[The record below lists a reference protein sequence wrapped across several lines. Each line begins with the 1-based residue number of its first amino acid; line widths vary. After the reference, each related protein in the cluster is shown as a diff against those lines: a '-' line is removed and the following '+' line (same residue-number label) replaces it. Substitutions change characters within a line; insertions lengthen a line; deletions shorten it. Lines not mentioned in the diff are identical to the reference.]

1 MKITP
6 SNLLQVTLLCLVLF
20 LNFSCNKDS
29 DLLAEYVVNENPT
42 SSEPNEVIIDLAKAE
57 FITEEDQPVTFNL
70 LNNSDSKRKGR
81 RRYKSNTKP
90 KIGDITIE
98 KDSIAVYTPPNDYNG
113 KDNIEITLE
122 VTNEDETITEEV
134 VTIDVTVEPVT
145 DVVVD
150 TIAVTPGEPVVIEP
164 LKNDTFKEESEVII
178 TEVSQPSNGTVVL
191 NEDNTITYN
200 PNTDIPEEE
209 TPVEET
215 PVEETPEVETPE
227 EDNFTYTTSVTN
239 PDNTVSTETGN
250 ITVTVTPTDKTPTDP
265 NAVNFSKYG
274 AVGDGKKDDTK
285 AIQAALDAEESLVA
299 DEGATFLIS
308 SKLDIDQKFEH
319 TIDWNGAT
327 IITTAKLSPMIKV
340 DKRSSNGGL
349 TTMTNLNI
357 NGNGVAQRGIECNS
371 IVNLSNFEVDKFRQ
385 STTAS
390 PAGVYIHVYND
401 ADCYGDWIFDNV
413 NVSDVRGADNGV
425 TTDSWGA
432 ANGYLIYW
440 VQVPSSPTKLI
451 VKNGEV
457 HDCWGEDAQAI
468 GTFSSGIDI
477 SFSNGSMEF
486 TNMNLYDWERRCAK
500 NFTGNTTWTNCTF
513 TDPSPSNPNL
523 SSKNKSGMVV
533 FGMGSGAKGG
543 DNTVFN
549 NCNFV
554 GKGYDGRVIGLQND
568 KVEFNN
574 CTFSGGA
581 RLAFTMAIGDV
592 TICNNV
598 FESGSSIYDY
608 NISASKYTGQVL
620 IGTNN
625 SGSSNYIDLDS
636 SKWSSTNCN

>member
-1 MKITP
+1 MKFHPT
-6 SNLLQVTLLCLVLF
+6 NLIQTTFLCVLLF
-20 LNFSCNKDS
+20 LTISCNKDS
-29 DLLAEYVVNENPT
+29 DLLAEYVVENPQAFLV
-42 SSEPNEVIIDLAKAE
+42 N
-57 FITEEDQPVTFNL
+57 
-70 LNNSDSKRKGR
+70 
-81 RRYKSNTKP
+81 
-90 KIGDITIE
+90 DI
-98 KDSIAVYTPPNDYNG
+98 
-113 KDNIEITLE
+113 
-122 VTNEDETITEEV
+122 V
-134 VTIDVTVEPVT
+134 VTLANKPIVID
-145 DVVVD
+145 
-150 TIAVTPGEPVVIEP
+150 P
-164 LKNDTFKEESEVII
+164 LSNDTFNEPEKVTI
-178 TEVSQPSNGTVVL
+178 TEVSQPTNGTAEI
-191 NEDNTITYN
+191 NEDNTITYT
-200 PNTDIPEEE
+200 PNTDM
-209 TPVEET
+209 TVEET
-215 PVEETPEVETPE
+215 PEVETPEVETPEVETPEVETPEVETPEVETPEVETPEVETPE

-239 PDNTVSTETGN
+239 PDNSVSTETGN
-250 ITVTVTPTDKTPTDP
+250 ITVTITPADKTPTDP
-265 NAVNFSKYG
+265 NAVNFSTYG

-299 DEGATFLIS
+299 NDGAIFLIS
-308 SKLDIDQKFEH
+308 SKLDIDQKFAH

-327 IITTAKLSPMIKV
+327 IITKAKLSPMIKV

-357 NGNGVAQRGIECNS
+357 DGNGIAQRGIECNS
-371 IVNLSNFEVDKFRQ
+371 KVNLSNFEVDSFLQ

-440 VQVPSSPTKLI
+440 VQVPNSPTKLI

-486 TNMNLYDWERRCAK
+486 TNMNLYDWERRCVK

-513 TDPSPSNPNL
+513 TDPSPNNPNL

-568 KVEFNN
+568 KVELNN

-581 RLAFTMAIGDV
+581 KLAFTMSIGDV

-598 FESGSSIYDY
+598 FESGSTIYDY
-608 NISASKYTGQVL
+608 NISSSNYTGVVS

-625 SGSSNYIDLDS
+625 SGSSGYIDLDS
-636 SKWSSTNCN
+636 SKWSSTTCN